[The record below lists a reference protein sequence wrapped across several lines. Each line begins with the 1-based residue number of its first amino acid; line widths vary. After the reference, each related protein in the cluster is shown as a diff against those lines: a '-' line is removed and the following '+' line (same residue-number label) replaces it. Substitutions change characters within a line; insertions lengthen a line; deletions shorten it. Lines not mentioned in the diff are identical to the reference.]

1 MAYISAGVYGGKP
14 VVAVSDTGLIH
25 IQVGPEHRI
34 GLNLNEAETVAR
46 ALLVAVEKAREA
58 LEVAA

>member
-1 MAYISAGVYGGKP
+1 MAYISAGIYGGRPEVEVGK
-14 VVAVSDTGLIH
+14 TGFIH
-25 IQVGPEHRI
+25 IHVGPEHCI
-34 GLNLNEAETVAR
+34 GLNLNEAETVAS